1 MSAKTNLSE
10 NTRVVQQF
18 RRAVDFCTL
27 NHVPQTPR
35 EVLTTGAW
43 RERFEMGRRIQFDSF
58 VDFITAP
65 TSKGGCGWEP
75 DKVTELLRKSGDDE
89 AFRMWEAAIKA
100 REIDAKDR
108 KNARPAHV
116 HIQRDV
122 DNNNADVNVRPTGN
136 SAAAALRRL
145 RKDRPDIHAR
155 VLAGELTA
163 HAGMIE
169 AGFRKKRPSRK
180 LTWLQKIRRMIPKL
194 SESDVEEL
202 IEDLI
207 GERKKTAV
215 SKNQLAM
222 FQ

>member
-27 NHVPQTPR
+27 NHVPQTTR

-75 DKVTELLRKSGDDE
+75 NKVTELLRKSGDDE
-89 AFRMWEAAIKA
+89 ACRMWETAIKA
-100 REIDAKDR
+100 REIDARTPDLRSVGQHGKYSD
-108 KNARPAHV
+108 KE
-116 HIQRDV
+116 
-122 DNNNADVNVRPTGN
+122 G
-136 SAAAALRRL
+136 SATFHGRGSDYALARL

-155 VLAGELTA
+155 VLAGELSA

-180 LTWLQKIRRMIPKL
+180 LTMLQKIWRMISKL
-194 SESDVEEL
+194 SESEFEEL
-202 IEDLI
+202 IQGLVE
-207 GERKKTAV
+207 ERKRVAA